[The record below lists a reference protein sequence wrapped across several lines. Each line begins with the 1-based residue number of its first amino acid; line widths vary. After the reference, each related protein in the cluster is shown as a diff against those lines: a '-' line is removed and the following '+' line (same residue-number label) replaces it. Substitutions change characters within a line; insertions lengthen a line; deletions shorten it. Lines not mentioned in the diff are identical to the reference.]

1 MSRTRPLWILGT
13 PLVFL
18 LICGHAPAQSPT
30 GQISGTVQDSSGAI
44 IPDANVTL
52 TNQDTGS
59 VRTIASSP
67 SGEFV
72 FTALSPGTYTVKVEK
87 SGFRTY
93 EKKSIILSVSQRSA
107 LGNIQLAMG
116 QVSQTVE
123 VTAQGEAVNTE
134 SADAIGSL
142 STLQVTDLGVK
153 GRDVMQLLR
162 VLPGIT
168 TLTVVPWGEIS
179 DTDPAGTG
187 SNGGQFGSFTP
198 AVGGARLFWNTVTV
212 DGQVGSN
219 PDFPGL
225 FMAAMSMDAVSE
237 VKVVSN
243 NYTADYGRN
252 PGATIAIVSKSGT
265 KNFHGTVYGYKR
277 SEKLNANDFFNN
289 RNGLEKP
296 IYRFGTFG
304 LAVGGPVYI
313 PNRFNVNKD
322 KLFFFYS
329 EEDWRT
335 KNPWGR
341 NTVTVPTAAER
352 AGDSSQS
359 FFPGTTPPNLL
370 PSLTLQPSSRF
381 RAT

>member
-1 MSRTRPLWILGT
+1 MSRTRPLWILCT
-13 PLVFL
+13 ALVLL
-18 LICGHAPAQSPT
+18 LICGRAPAQSPT

-153 GRDVMQLLR
+153 GRDV
-162 VLPGIT
+162 
-168 TLTVVPWGEIS
+168 
-179 DTDPAGTG
+179 
-187 SNGGQFGSFTP
+187 
-198 AVGGARLFWNTVTV
+198 
-212 DGQVGSN
+212 
-219 PDFPGL
+219 
-225 FMAAMSMDAVSE
+225 
-237 VKVVSN
+237 
-243 NYTADYGRN
+243 
-252 PGATIAIVSKSGT
+252 
-265 KNFHGTVYGYKR
+265 
-277 SEKLNANDFFNN
+277 
-289 RNGLEKP
+289 
-296 IYRFGTFG
+296 
-304 LAVGGPVYI
+304 
-313 PNRFNVNKD
+313 
-322 KLFFFYS
+322 
-329 EEDWRT
+329 
-335 KNPWGR
+335 
-341 NTVTVPTAAER
+341 
-352 AGDSSQS
+352 
-359 FFPGTTPPNLL
+359 
-370 PSLTLQPSSRF
+370 
-381 RAT
+381 